1 MSEKKEGGSTRAEEA
16 RKQFGAV
23 RELSKDEETIETLKQ
38 IHTEL
43 ELDLEVSLRNV
54 CSQMG
59 IENGMKKYPKD

>member
-1 MSEKKEGGSTRAEEA
+1 MEGSLSRAEEA

-43 ELDLEVSLRNV
+43 ELDLEVRLLFMEFSCQCGCTLT
-54 CSQMG
+54 S
-59 IENGMKKYPKD
+59 

>member
-1 MSEKKEGGSTRAEEA
+1 MSEKGGGSRAEEA

-43 ELDLEVSLRNV
+43 ELDLEVS
-54 CSQMG
+54 CSLAG
-59 IENGMKKYPKD
+59 FGDLVN

>member
-1 MSEKKEGGSTRAEEA
+1 MSEKKESSSTRAEEA

-43 ELDLEVSLRNV
+43 ELDLEVR
-54 CSQMG
+54 
-59 IENGMKKYPKD
+59 I

>member
-1 MSEKKEGGSTRAEEA
+1 MSEKKEGGLRAEEA

-43 ELDLEVSLRNV
+43 ELDLEVSV
-54 CSQMG
+54 
-59 IENGMKKYPKD
+59 

>member
-1 MSEKKEGGSTRAEEA
+1 MRVMSEGKDCGGSTRAEEA

-43 ELDLEVSLRNV
+43 ELDLEVRIYCLQSSFLHWALE
-54 CSQMG
+54 M
-59 IENGMKKYPKD
+59 

>member
-1 MSEKKEGGSTRAEEA
+1 MSEKKEGGGLTRAEEA

-43 ELDLEVSLRNV
+43 ELDLEVRLYIV
-54 CSQMG
+54 CV
-59 IENGMKKYPKD
+59 